1 MMNELAAAYQGPA
14 VKFDDIV
21 KVLDGVLLEYE
32 TLDSSAKFNQPS
44 FTKSVLGPIFEH
56 FKKVIHT
63 VLSEKDV
70 LMSKCCTLE
79 EKAEL
84 LQKTLEASEKFKSEY
99 QSRYEDAVKD
109 MNSLSHHYKNRMTEM
124 KSNCLSLEDK
134 CSSLHEMLDG
144 VKQESLNWKFKYED
158 LLTEQN
164 DFKKGIVEPL
174 HIGAVSNSSVARR
187 HSWCPESKDSADQA
201 QLALVEARQWKD
213 KYELAVNEAQVATE
227 KAEKEVKSLIDQ
239 ATLREEAL
247 RTEFSNSLGKKDEEV
262 KIWMAKLEEAGQRLN
277 TLTLEAQA
285 AEEKIQ
291 AYDTG
296 TSNLKLQCKELN
308 DKYESVKASVQ
319 SLENEARIKLQER
332 VELEQKYLDESKR
345 FEEIQVR
352 CKLAE
357 EELSVAQTRLQEKI
371 ELEQKYLDESKRLEE
386 IQVRCKLAEEKLGV
400 AQTTLQEKNELE
412 QKYLDDSKR
421 LEEIQIRCKLAEE
434 KLGVAQTTLQEK
446 NELEQKYLDDSKR
459 LEEIQIRCKLAE
471 EKLGVAQTTLQEKNE
486 LEQKYLDD
494 SKRLEEIQIRC
505 KLAEEKLSV
514 AQTRLQ
520 EKIEVEQKYFD
531 DAKRLEE
538 IQIRCKL
545 AEEKL
550 GLAQTRLQEKIELE
564 QKYLAD
570 LKRLHEIE
578 AKCQLAEEE
587 VNVAQL
593 KLQEKI
599 ELEHKYLAELE
610 KLRET
615 HESVKIEVTNPNS
628 ADSPGIRQVALLQE
642 MLKER
647 DQEIG
652 QLKTKCEALE
662 NIVGPGG
669 VNHSPFE
676 PDSLEAKLQSIQQHL
691 YSEDA
696 EVDETILSNPSKREW
711 LEVAT
716 PVESFISPESLASDG
731 GISRKRKRQ
740 KGYSMSL
747 QKCTSTEVGSES
759 STRVAGE
766 EDDAQ
771 SQKPRSVSYSRL
783 TMARMRQELNEG
795 GYGGELLKQKGAKK
809 KDIYALYLKHIL
821 KN

>member
-44 FTKSVLGPIFEH
+44 FTKSVLGPMFEH

-158 LLTEQN
+158 LFTEQN

-213 KYELAVNEAQVATE
+213 KYELAVNESQVATE

-262 KIWMAKLEEAGQRLN
+262 KIWMAKLEEAEQRLN

-291 AYDTG
+291 AYDTE

-345 FEEIQVR
+345 LEEIQVR

-471 EKLGVAQTTLQEKNE
+471 EKL
-486 LEQKYLDD
+486 
-494 SKRLEEIQIRC
+494 
-505 KLAEEKLSV
+505 SV

-520 EKIEVEQKYFD
+520 EKIEVEQKYLD

-578 AKCQLAEEE
+578 ANCQLAEEE
-587 VNVAQL
+587 VNVAKL

-628 ADSPGIRQVALLQE
+628 TDSPGIRQVALLQE

-662 NIVGPGG
+662 NVMGPGG
-669 VNHSPFE
+669 VSHSPFE

>member
-44 FTKSVLGPIFEH
+44 FTKSVLGPMFEH

-158 LLTEQN
+158 LFTEQN

-213 KYELAVNEAQVATE
+213 KYELAVNESQVATE

-262 KIWMAKLEEAGQRLN
+262 KIWMAKLEEAEQRLN

-291 AYDTG
+291 AYDTE

-345 FEEIQVR
+345 LEEIQVR

-434 KLGVAQTTLQEK
+434 KLG
-446 NELEQKYLDDSKR
+446 
-459 LEEIQIRCKLAE
+459 
-471 EKLGVAQTTLQEKNE
+471 
-486 LEQKYLDD
+486 
-494 SKRLEEIQIRC
+494 
-505 KLAEEKLSV
+505 
-514 AQTRLQ
+514 
-520 EKIEVEQKYFD
+520 
-531 DAKRLEE
+531 
-538 IQIRCKL
+538 
-545 AEEKL
+545 
-550 GLAQTRLQEKIELE
+550 LAQTRLQEKIELE

-578 AKCQLAEEE
+578 ANCQLAEEE
-587 VNVAQL
+587 VNVAKL

-628 ADSPGIRQVALLQE
+628 TDSPGIRQVALLQE

-662 NIVGPGG
+662 NVMGPGG
-669 VNHSPFE
+669 VSHSPFE